1 VISLVG
7 LCLLVMALLHWVLEP
22 LEAVFT
28 WTLQL
33 NLLPWLLGL
42 FFIWL
47 LAGNPTADRRPDP
60 DQAG

>member
-1 VISLVG
+1 MISLIG
-7 LCLLVMALLHWVLEP
+7 FCLLVMALLHWVLEP
-22 LEAVFT
+22 LEAIFT

-47 LAGNPTADRRPDP
+47 LAGESDRGTSP
-60 DQAG
+60 

>member
-1 VISLVG
+1 MISLVG

-47 LAGNPTADRRPDP
+47 LAAESDRNMSP
-60 DQAG
+60 

>member
-1 VISLVG
+1 MISLVG

-28 WTLQL
+28 WMLQL

-42 FFIWL
+42 IFIWL
-47 LAGNPTADRRPDP
+47 LAGESDRRTSP
-60 DQAG
+60 

>member
-1 VISLVG
+1 MISLVG

-33 NLLPWLLGL
+33 NLFPWLLGL

-47 LAGNPTADRRPDP
+47 LAGESNRSTSP
-60 DQAG
+60 

>member
-1 VISLVG
+1 MISLVG

-33 NLLPWLLGL
+33 RLLPWLLGL
-42 FFIWL
+42 FLIWL
-47 LAGNPTADRRPDP
+47 LAGESGHNTSP
-60 DQAG
+60 

>member
-1 VISLVG
+1 MISLVG
-7 LCLLVMALLHWVLEP
+7 FCLLVMALLHWVLEP

-47 LAGNPTADRRPDP
+47 LAAESDRSTSP
-60 DQAG
+60 